1 MKNLPYLYKRN
12 LFSCKS
18 SYNKYFPIKSKWIV
32 GGLHLGFVHRFI
44 CSVLLILFVSLS
56 GYAQKSKDIEPVVY
70 CVKELGNGLYQA
82 SFGYVNPTN
91 KEVTIDENSS
101 IIKSNKGKRVAK
113 GLNKF
118 KPGAE
123 DKVFTKEFG
132 SDDYVEWTIINS
144 KGKSHTVIANANS
157 AKKCAPEDGFI
168 FPVIG
173 NGKAFNLVGPELTT
187 LCENPEYIPSDLIFQ
202 INDDKVLV
210 EIVPVSGEME
220 NVILLLQGPQFL
232 IPASDFLLD
241 ISEYGNLS
249 AVDVY
254 IQRSKV
260 CDLNSF
266 GEIINFARPVYPAKI
281 DSGGI
286 VSQGDGAQT
295 SNLVRDS
302 FRILKVDSNGDVFT
316 VPVDGTGIKLGVMS
330 DSYDMA
336 LGVPTYAALDVEAR
350 ELPVGVDLVEDNKF
364 KASDEGRAM
373 MQIIHDVAPGAELAF
388 HTATASPRQFEIA
401 FKRLALTCDIIVDD
415 ITFITEPFYGDGRN
429 SVAIKTFSDEG
440 KFHFTS
446 AGNLA
451 NKGYQSI
458 FSSSPDVPTT
468 NFIDPGSPTRAH
480 LFDGAGGSDYLQE
493 ISVVP
498 GTYLIALQWK
508 EDLASQYNNL
518 GASEDL
524 DIYIVDDLG
533 RLLVGSNRV
542 NIEGD
547 PTEVIVFRATG
558 TGTANILITSANGE
572 TTVPFRY
579 IAFYTAAEDGS
590 PDGLRITQYFGD
602 GAPTVSG
609 HAMTPESV
617 TVGAVD
623 YRFADN
629 PVAEGFSSYGGALTD
644 GMTNLAIDLYAPDG
658 GNTSVTT
665 IGQDAQCDTCDK
677 DGVLNFYGTSAAAP
691 HAAAVMALLQSALPA
706 WHPPTA
712 ADLSA
717 DPTIKTSFTAEQALS
732 TFTSTTT
739 GFSVA
744 PPPGSNSGLLNA
756 LAAFKSLAAQTA
768 KITELSIQD
777 GKTPSAEPFTIT
789 IIGEYFPENI
799 TDVTVLFGDQ
809 PLDDVAYSTGENG
822 ETVITA
828 TVPAFTGNPELRVI
842 SAAKTPGGTDKGIS
856 LPAYILDEG
865 KIALNV
871 IPDNA
876 VFEYGQDISL
886 TYTVNG
892 LPLGEDGLP
901 VTYESL
907 GLPPIALN
915 SGADALLD
923 VGGFPIVFDYRITPS
938 FESELT
944 QEQKDQYQVNFIAGY
959 VDDDPE
965 IGKRGYLTITKKD
978 LTVTPAPITYTYG
991 DAIDLTLN
999 YSYNTENIT
1008 ENSDF
1013 YSLIDETH
1021 QSDFKDGLP
1030 NKFRAVVSKFRAVVS
1045 DYDLVSL
1052 LDGGSWSAS
1061 DRTINNKFRA
1071 VVSGMNVIDLDNDDF
1086 TNYIDARSDFDDGTT
1101 NKFRA
1106 VVSKFRAVV
1115 SAEDLFTGDVD
1126 LEIENKFRAV
1136 VSKFRA
1142 VVSSEDPERPYSGY
1156 DSVFAIIDAEDAPP
1170 EDGSDD
1176 ERVISEM
1183 YALNMITGLEVT
1195 PEGENHYVYSGAFL
1209 NAMSANFNITYV
1221 PGSLT
1226 ILPKELAVSTENLII
1241 PYGQTLTK
1249 DDLITTFDGWAFEGE
1264 FKESEA
1270 IVFPDGIPYYFVKV
1284 GDSDETPIE
1293 MDALKERG
1301 DYLIKISDPKN
1312 YAITNVVDLTY
1323 GILTIKEAPLTFTPI
1338 AETIVYGESFDIDPD
1353 FKGFAE
1359 GEDVTVLEVGDK
1371 MPYYYMKGDERY
1383 EIGDTKNVGVYEIF
1397 ITDDP
1402 EDNYIFDPETKL
1414 GSLTITE
1421 APLTFT
1427 PIAETIVYGESFDID
1442 PDFKGFAEGED
1453 VSVLEVGDKM
1463 PYYYMKGDVRYEIGD
1478 TKNVGVY
1485 EIFIT
1490 DDPEDNYIFDP
1501 ETKLG
1506 SLTIT
1511 EAPLTFTPIAE
1522 TIVYGESFDID
1533 PDFKGFAEGEDVTV
1547 LEVDGKMPYYY
1558 MKADIRYEIGDKKNV
1573 GVYEIFITDDLTDNY
1588 EFSDTKLGTLTI
1600 NKATLTVTIT
1610 PNELIINQGDLPQLT
1625 ASFGSFAYAD
1635 ESELTVFSDGIPYY
1649 FVSDNIDYYNTDVSG
1664 AYNVRITNPVNYT
1677 MAYNNE
1683 ATLLINLI
1691 SAGKKVRTYADCVVY
1706 NEDTDDY
1713 TVTYRYEND
1722 NDYQIF
1728 VAEGDYNKLS
1738 GNVYGGILPTAFLPG
1753 GGTFEIRFDGNQLTW
1768 SLYTYGSFNNSSVS
1782 SANQS
1787 GTGECGGKLDGSY
1800 AVGPNPVTSASDY
1813 KLTIT
1818 NKIMEVSDVYIYN
1831 LYGVLVNTNQVL
1843 HFNGNTID
1851 ETVIVD
1857 MFELPNNL
1865 YIVQIVS
1872 ATNVR
1877 TYNILKQE

>member
-1 MKNLPYLYKRN
+1 MKNLPYLYKRK
-12 LFSCKS
+12 LFSCKF

-32 GGLHLGFVHRFI
+32 GGLHLGFAHRFI
-44 CSVLLILFVSLS
+44 CSVLLILFVSHS

-118 KPGAE
+118 KPGSE

-132 SDDYVEWTIINS
+132 SDDYVQWTINS
-144 KGKSHTVIANANS
+144 NGNSHTVIANANS
-157 AKKCAPEDGFI
+157 AKKCAPDDGFI

-173 NGKAFNLVGPELTT
+173 NGKSYDIIGQELTT
-187 LCENPEYIPSDLIFQ
+187 LCENPEYVPSDLIFQ
-202 INDDKVLV
+202 IDDDKVLV
-210 EIVPVSGEME
+210 EIVPISGKMV
-220 NVILLLQGPQFL
+220 NVIGLLRNQLT
-232 IPASDFLLD
+232 IPDADFLLD
-241 ISEYGNLS
+241 IAEYSNLS

-254 IQRSKV
+254 IQRSKI
-260 CDLNSF
+260 CDLNLF
-266 GEIINFARPVYPAKI
+266 GEFINFARPVYPAKI
-281 DSGGI
+281 DSGGV

-302 FRILKVDSNGDVFT
+302 FRILKVDSDGDIFT
-316 VPVDGTGIKLGVMS
+316 VPVDGTGIKIGVMS

-336 LGVPTYAALDVEAR
+336 LGEPTYAALDAAAK
-350 ELPVGVDLVEDNKF
+350 ELPVDVDLLEDNKF

-401 FKRLALTCDIIVDD
+401 FNRLSLTCDIIVDD
-415 ITFITEPFYGDGRN
+415 ITFITEPFFPGGRI
-429 SVAIKTFSDEG
+429 SSAIETFSDEG

-451 NKGYQSI
+451 NKGYQST
-458 FSSSPDVPTT
+458 FASTPDVPTT
-468 NFIDPGSPTRAH
+468 NFIDSGSPTRAH

-508 EDLASQYNNL
+508 EGLASQDNNS
-518 GASEDL
+518 GAVEDL

-542 NIEGD
+542 NVEGD

-558 TGTANILITSANGE
+558 TGTANILITSANGP
-572 TTVPFRY
+572 TNVPFRY
-579 IAFYTAAEDGS
+579 IAFYTAAEDGT

-644 GMTNLAIDLYAPDG
+644 GITNLFIDLYAPDG

-677 DGVLNFYGTSAAAP
+677 DGILNFYGTSAAAP
-691 HAAAVMALLQSALPA
+691 HAAATMALLQSALPA
-706 WHPPTA
+706 WHPPTEEGLA
-712 ADLSA
+712 ADP
-717 DPTIKTSFTAEQALS
+717 DMKTSYTALQALS

-756 LAAFKSLAAQTA
+756 LAAFKSMATQTA

-799 TDVTVLFGDQ
+799 ADVTVLFGDQ

-871 IPDNA
+871 IPNNA

-959 VDDDPE
+959 VDDNPE

-1071 VVSGMNVIDLDNDDF
+1071 VVSGMNVIDLDTNDF

-1183 YALNMITGLEVT
+1183 FALNMITGLEVT
-1195 PEGENHYVYSGAFL
+1195 PEGENHHVYSGAFL

-1226 ILPKELAVSTENLII
+1226 ILPKALTVSTENLII
-1241 PYGQTLTK
+1241 PYGQSLTK
-1249 DDLITTFDGWAFEGE
+1249 DDFITAFDGWAFEGE
-1264 FKESEA
+1264 FQESEA

-1301 DYLIKISDPKN
+1301 DYLIKVKDPKN
-1312 YAITNVVDLTY
+1312 YATTNVVDLTN
-1323 GILTIKEAPLTFTPI
+1323 GI
-1338 AETIVYGESFDIDPD
+1338 
-1353 FKGFAE
+1353 
-1359 GEDVTVLEVGDK
+1359 
-1371 MPYYYMKGDERY
+1371 
-1383 EIGDTKNVGVYEIF
+1383 
-1397 ITDDP
+1397 
-1402 EDNYIFDPETKL
+1402 
-1414 GSLTITE
+1414 LTITE

-1427 PIAETIVYGESFDID
+1427 PIAESIPYGESF
-1442 PDFKGFAEGED
+1442 E
-1453 VSVLEVGDKM
+1453 
-1463 PYYYMKGDVRYEIGD
+1463 
-1478 TKNVGVY
+1478 
-1485 EIFIT
+1485 
-1490 DDPEDNYIFDP
+1490 
-1501 ETKLG
+1501 
-1506 SLTIT
+1506 
-1511 EAPLTFTPIAE
+1511 
-1522 TIVYGESFDID
+1522 ID

-1558 MKADIRYEIGDKKNV
+1558 MKGDVRYEIGDKKNV
-1573 GVYEIFITDDLTDNY
+1573 GVYEIFIDDLEDNY
-1588 EFSDTKLGTLTI
+1588 IFNPGTYLGTLTI
-1600 NKATLTVTIT
+1600 NKASLTVTIT

-1625 ASFGSFAYAD
+1625 ASFGSFAYDD
-1635 ESELTVFSDGIPYY
+1635 ESELTVFTDGIPYY
-1649 FVSDNIDYYNTDVSG
+1649 FVSDNIDYYNTDIPG

-1706 NEDTDDY
+1706 NEDTGDY
-1713 TVTYRYEND
+1713 TVTYRYENE

-1728 VAEGDYNKLS
+1728 VAEGDYNKLT
-1738 GNVYGGILPTAFLPG
+1738 GNVYDGILPTVFMPG

-1851 ETVIVD
+1851 ETIIVD